1 MRRSTYFCIYT
12 ILNFYFKYLTTISTI
27 SHEQTKKTK
36 RDKQPKEMIL
46 KPEFILDQ

>member
-27 SHEQTKKTK
+27 SHEQKKK
-36 RDKQPKEMIL
+36 QSARQPKEMIL